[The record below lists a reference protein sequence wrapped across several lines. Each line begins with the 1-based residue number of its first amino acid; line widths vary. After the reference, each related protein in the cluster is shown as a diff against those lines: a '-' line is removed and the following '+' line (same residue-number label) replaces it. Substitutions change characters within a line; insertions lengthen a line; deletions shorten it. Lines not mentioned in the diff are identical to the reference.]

1 MESWIILSVIGL
13 LLQSNVSAI
22 WLCNEDSECASLA
35 GSVCKEGSCLC
46 PEGQQSVL
54 GGTVCADLAPY
65 YFSSCVEDHQCFRLF
80 NNYECRRNENS
91 TEGVCDCREG
101 HHYLYGRCWKTSD
114 FGETCSRNEECLGV
128 IRNPFSMICD
138 TTCVCADGYYLRQR
152 GECRKRGLAVGDG
165 CVVNEDCQ
173 FPDGACDVTS
183 FTCYNLNGVKNTNT
197 EALVLKLESDSSN
210 NTTDVPEEDGG
221 LVTCDAD
228 NRCPQPYECSP
239 FGVCICP
246 LGYYIEGN
254 STCLAELASPST
266 EEQCAG
272 LLAVVVDGV
281 CTCPPNFF
289 FDRNMRDCIRVTR
302 RFNESCVT
310 DDNCHTFGAASRCG
324 PPQEPWGLRTCECI
338 AEYAVWDARREM
350 CRLFAGIGE
359 TCEVDSDC
367 LAGELEIQCVQN
379 ELGQGY
385 CTCPDGLQE
394 VDGLCLT
401 TGLELGDSCQV
412 TAECTGA
419 EHAVCEAGRCVCGN
433 GYQQD
438 GNLCAP
444 VIGGT
449 CFLDTD
455 CVIPDTICQSNNG
468 SQTCQCRDR
477 FVEYDDQCWPESLGH
492 GSDCNVTAQCTSNL
506 GEFSKCMDGQCE
518 CLNTYHYKD
527 GRCWPM
533 TGLFEACSR
542 SSECYLANITNRV
555 VCRNGLCQCGF
566 DFPYS
571 EQLNTCTSSGTRIT
585 VSFVTIAISLIYAI
599 YS

>member
-1 MESWIILSVIGL
+1 MLIFYLTFAGL

-22 WLCNEDSECASLA
+22 WLCSEDSECASLA

-54 GGTVCADLAPY
+54 GGTVCAD
-65 YFSSCVEDHQCFRLF
+65 S
-80 NNYECRRNENS
+80 
-91 TEGVCDCREG
+91 
-101 HHYLYGRCWKTSD
+101 
-114 FGETCSRNEECLGV
+114 
-128 IRNPFSMICD
+128 
-138 TTCVCADGYYLRQR
+138 
-152 GECRKRGLAVGDG
+152 VGDG

-183 FTCYNLNGVKNTNT
+183 FTCYNLN
-197 EALVLKLESDSSN
+197 
-210 NTTDVPEEDGG
+210 
-221 LVTCDAD
+221 
-228 NRCPQPYECSP
+228 
-239 FGVCICP
+239 
-246 LGYYIEGN
+246 
-254 STCLAELASPST
+254 ELASPST

-338 AEYAVWDARREM
+338 PEYAVWDARREM

-359 TCEVDSDC
+359 QCEVDSDC

-379 ELGQGY
+379 ELGQGF

-419 EHAVCEAGRCVCGN
+419 EHAVCEAGRCVCGD

-455 CVIPDTICQSNNG
+455 CVIPDTICQSNND

-492 GSDCNVTAQCTSNL
+492 GSVCNVTAQCTSNL

-542 SSECYLANITNRV
+542 SSECYLADITNRV

-571 EQLNTCTSSGTRIT
+571 EQLNTCSKY
-585 VSFVTIAISLIYAI
+585 L
-599 YS
+599 